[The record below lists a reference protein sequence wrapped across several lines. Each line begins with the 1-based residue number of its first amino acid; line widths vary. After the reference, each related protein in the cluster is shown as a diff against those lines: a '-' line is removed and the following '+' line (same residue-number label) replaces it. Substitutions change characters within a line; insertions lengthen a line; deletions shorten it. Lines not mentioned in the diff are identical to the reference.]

1 MVSAEVAEGTRSAS
15 GLAELYVRHA
25 PSARSLAFLL
35 TGDRSAAEDMVQEAF
50 VRLTGRYRHLRN
62 AEAFGAYLRRT
73 VVNLHTSGLRRRRLE
88 RAWLNRESRR
98 SSDEATPGSVSE
110 EVAGR
115 QDLWRALQGLPPR
128 QRAAVVL
135 RYYEDLSERE
145 TAEILRCSV
154 SAVKSLVTRAFGTL
168 RDRIGSEER

>member
-1 MVSAEVAEGTRSAS
+1 MSAEVAEGRRSAS

-25 PSARSLAFLL
+25 PAARSLAYLL
-35 TGDRSAAEDMVQEAF
+35 TGDRSAAEDLVQEAF

-62 AEAFGAYLRRT
+62 PEAFGAYLRRT

-88 RAWLNRESRR
+88 RAWLDREARR
-98 SSDEATPGSVSE
+98 SRGDAETGSISE
-110 EVAGR
+110 DVAGR
-115 QDLWRALQGLPPR
+115 QDLWRILQSLPAR

-135 RYYEDLSERE
+135 RFYEDLSERE

-154 SAVKSLVTRAFGTL
+154 SAVKSLVSRAFETL

>member
-1 MVSAEVAEGTRSAS
+1 VSAEVAEGTRPAS
-15 GLAELYVRHA
+15 GLAELYARYA

-62 AEAFGAYLRRT
+62 PDAFGAYLRRT

-88 RAWLNRESRR
+88 RAWLDREARR
-98 SSDEATPGSVSE
+98 PPADAKPGSFPE
-110 EVAGR
+110 DVAGR
-115 QDLWRALQGLPPR
+115 QDLWRALLGLPER

-154 SAVKSLVTRAFGTL
+154 SAVKSLVTRAFETL

>member
-1 MVSAEVAEGTRSAS
+1 MVSAEVAEGRRSAG

-62 AEAFGAYLRRT
+62 PDAFGAYLRRT

-88 RAWLNRESRR
+88 RAWLDREARR
-98 SSDEATPGSVSE
+98 PHGEAEPGSISE
-110 EVAGR
+110 DVAGR
-115 QDLWRALQGLPPR
+115 QDLWRALLGLPSR

-145 TAEILRCSV
+145 TAEVLRCSV
-154 SAVKSLVTRAFGTL
+154 SAVKSLVTRAFDML

>member
-1 MVSAEVAEGTRSAS
+1 
-15 GLAELYVRHA
+15 
-25 PSARSLAFLL
+25 
-35 TGDRSAAEDMVQEAF
+35 
-50 VRLTGRYRHLRN
+50 
-62 AEAFGAYLRRT
+62 

-88 RAWLNRESRR
+88 RAWLDREARR
-98 SSDEATPGSVSE
+98 SPAEAASGSVSE
-110 EVAGR
+110 DVAGR
-115 QDLWRALQGLPPR
+115 QDLWRALLGLPAR

-154 SAVKSLVTRAFGTL
+154 SAVKSLVTRAFDTL